1 MTVSM
6 RVMSAGDGYKY
17 LLKTVA
23 AADGNRRLSTPLT
36 RYYMEE
42 GTPPGRWLG
51 TGVAALGKGEI
62 QVGDRVSEDQLQL
75 LMGTGCDPITG
86 DQLGLGFPAF
96 KSQDQRIEARIAELE
111 PTMTPGAKGEAV
123 AQIVAE
129 EAARSTRRAVAGFDF
144 TFSIPKS
151 ASVLWAVADAGVQA
165 LIGEAHH
172 RAVAEVVAFMEREV
186 VATRTGATAGDGAVA
201 QVDVTGL
208 IATAFDHF
216 DSRAGDPH
224 LHTHVVISN
233 KAKTVLDGKWRSLD
247 GRPVHAA
254 VVALSELHEA
264 VFADH
269 MTRTFGVSWEAR
281 EMGRDH
287 NPAWAIAGVPEELV
301 AEFSTRARHI
311 DAETDRLIAEYVA
324 AHGRRPTPAAIMK
337 LRAQATLSTRPE
349 KEVRSL
355 ADLTAEWRSR
365 ATRTLGRDATMWA
378 REVTDNNK
386 VLLLRADD
394 VPLDVIG
401 ELGRS
406 VVEVVGEKRST
417 WRRWNLMAEASRQTM
432 GWRFA
437 TMQDREAIVAMVAD
451 AAELVSLRLTP
462 PELASSPVVF
472 RRSDGTSVFRPK
484 SSTVFTSESLL
495 AAEDRLLERAAN
507 LSGPTVP
514 LTTVEKTTRRPDADG
529 RMLGDDQADALTRIV
544 LSGRLLD
551 VLVGPAGAGKTTAMN
566 ALRRAWEAEHGSG
579 SVVGLAPSAVA
590 AHVLAD
596 DLGIGT
602 ENTAKWWQNHL
613 VHGTTFEAGQL
624 VIIDEASLA
633 GTLSLD
639 RIAHLAQDAG
649 AKVLLVG
656 DYAQL
661 QSVDAG
667 GAFAMIAR
675 DRADT
680 PELADVHRFTHAW
693 EKTASLELRHG
704 RTAAIDTYL
713 AHERITDGEAEAM
726 TDTAY
731 NAWRA
736 DRDAGLVSVLIAET
750 HDDVTT
756 LNGRARADLI
766 LNQTL
771 TPDREVELRDGTAA
785 GVGDTIITRLNNRN
799 LRTLAGRDW
808 VRNGDIWT
816 VTAVGDDGTITIARD
831 YGTGT
836 TVRDDGTIRA
846 RRRGRR
852 FGGSILL
859 PASYV
864 AEHVDLGYAVTA
876 YRAQGITTDTAHV
889 LVEPTSTRETFYV
902 AMTRGRHANHAY
914 VALDRADDH
923 AQRHPGDDPHATAR
937 SVLYGVLQHSGAE
950 LSAHETIVAEQE
962 QWGSIAQLAA
972 EYETIAA
979 AAQHDRWATLIRSS
993 GLTDEQAESAVESEA
1008 FGPLAAELRR
1018 AEANHHNLDALLP
1031 RLVAARGFGDADDIA
1046 AVLHYRV
1053 ERAAAR
1059 PAGSGRTRKPPRL
1072 IAGLIPQAHG
1082 VIDTEMRTA
1091 LDERESLI
1099 ERRAD
1104 AVLEVALTESAPWTT
1119 ALGTPP
1125 TNRRRAAAWR
1135 KSARVVTA
1143 YRDRYRITDDAPLGA
1158 PPESAAQKIDA
1169 ARARAALDK
1178 VRQLVADESRP
1189 ADAGLL
1195 AVRRTQHGPGRNI

>member
-23 AADGNRRLSTPLT
+23 AADGDRPLSTPLT
-36 RYYMEE
+36 RYYLED

-51 TGVAALGKGEI
+51 AGVAALGKGEI
-62 QVGDRVSEDQLQL
+62 QVGDRVSEHQLQL
-75 LMGTGCDPITG
+75 LMGAGHDPIT
-86 DQLGLGFPAF
+86 DKPLGRAFPTY
-96 KSQDQRIEARIAELE
+96 KSRDERIEARIADLE
-111 PTMTPGAKGEAV
+111 PTMTPGAKGQAV

-165 LIGEAHH
+165 LIAEAHH

-186 VATRTGATAGDGAVA
+186 AATRTGATAGDGAVA

-247 GRPVHAA
+247 GRPMHSA

-269 MTRTFGVSWEAR
+269 MTRAFGVSWEAR

-287 NPAWAIAGVPEELV
+287 NPAWAITGVPEELI

-324 AHGRRPTPAAIMK
+324 THGRRPTPAAIMK
-337 LRAQATLSTRPE
+337 LRAQATLATRPE
-349 KEVRSL
+349 KQVRSL
-355 ADLTAEWRSR
+355 ADLTAEWRDR
-365 ATRTLGRDATMWA
+365 ATKTLGRDATTWA
-378 REVTDNNK
+378 REITDNDK
-386 VLLLRADD
+386 PLLLRADD

-401 ELGRS
+401 DLGRS

-417 WRRWNLMAEASRQTM
+417 WRRWNLTAEASRQTM

-437 TMQDREAIVAMVAD
+437 TMQEREAIVAMVAD

-462 PELASSPVVF
+462 PELVASPVVF
-472 RRSDGTSVFRPK
+472 RRPDGTSVFRPK
-484 SSTVFTSESLL
+484 SSTVFTSEFQL

-507 LSGPTVP
+507 LGGPTVP
-514 LTTVEKTTRRPDADG
+514 LATVEKITRRPDADG
-529 RMLGDDQADALTRIV
+529 RMLGDDQADALTRIAV
-544 LSGRLLD
+544 SGRMLD

-566 ALRRAWEAEHGSG
+566 ALRRAWEAEHGPG
-579 SVVGLAPSAVA
+579 SVIGLAPSAVA
-590 AHVLAD
+590 AQVLAD
-596 DLGIGT
+596 DLGIAT

-613 VHGTTFEAGQL
+613 IHGTTFEAGQL

-639 RIAHLAQDAG
+639 RITHLAQDAG

-675 DRADT
+675 DRSDT
-680 PELADVHRFTHAW
+680 PELVDVHRFTHGW

-704 RTAAIDTYL
+704 RTQAIDTYL
-713 AHERITDGEAEAM
+713 AHQRITDGDAETM
-726 TDTAY
+726 TDAAH

-736 DRDAGLVSVLIAET
+736 DRDAGLISVLIAET
-750 HDDVTT
+750 HEDVTT
-756 LNGRARADLI
+756 LNRRARADLI
-766 LNQTL
+766 LSKTL
-771 TPDREVELRDGTAA
+771 NPDREVELRDGTAA
-785 GVGDTIITRLNNRN
+785 GVGDTIITRLNNRG

-816 VTAVGDDGTITIARD
+816 VTAVGDDGTIKARKH
-831 YGTGT
+831 
-836 TVRDDGTIRA
+836 
-846 RRRGRR
+846 GRR

-876 YRAQGITTDTAHV
+876 HRAQGITTDTAHV

-902 AMTRGRHANHAY
+902 AMTRGRHSNCAY
-914 VALDRADDH
+914 VTLDRADDH
-923 AQRHPGDDPHATAR
+923 AQPHPGDDPHATAR

-962 QWGSIAQLAA
+962 QWGSLAQLAA

-979 AAQHDRWATLIRSS
+979 AAQQDRWASLIRGS
-993 GLTDEQAESAVESEA
+993 GLTGEQADSAIASEA

-1018 AEANHHNLDALLP
+1018 AEANHYNVDALLP
-1031 RLVAARGFGDADDIA
+1031 RLAAARGFGDADDIA

-1053 ERAAAR
+1053 ERATAR

-1072 IAGLIPQAHG
+1072 IAGLLAQAHG
-1082 VIDTEMRTA
+1082 VIDVEMRAA
-1091 LDERESLI
+1091 LDEREELI
-1099 ERRAD
+1099 EARAD
-1104 AVLEVALTESAPWTT
+1104 AVLDGALTESVPWTK
-1119 ALGTPP
+1119 ALGAQP
-1125 TNRRRAAAWR
+1125 NDRRRAATWR
-1135 KSARVVTA
+1135 KAARVVAA

-1169 ARARAALDK
+1169 ARARAALDQARVAAEALDDAHV
-1178 VRQLVADESRP
+1178 VRSPSR
-1189 ADAGLL
+1189 G
-1195 AVRRTQHGPGRNI
+1195 GPSRAL

>member
-1 MTVSM
+1 
-6 RVMSAGDGYKY
+6 
-17 LLKTVA
+17 
-23 AADGNRRLSTPLT
+23 
-36 RYYMEE
+36 
-42 GTPPGRWLG
+42 
-51 TGVAALGKGEI
+51 
-62 QVGDRVSEDQLQL
+62 
-75 LMGTGCDPITG
+75 MG
-86 DQLGLGFPAF
+86 L
-96 KSQDQRIEARIAELE
+96 
-111 PTMTPGAKGEAV
+111 
-123 AQIVAE
+123 
-129 EAARSTRRAVAGFDF
+129 
-144 TFSIPKS
+144 
-151 ASVLWAVADAGVQA
+151 
-165 LIGEAHH
+165 
-172 RAVAEVVAFMEREV
+172 
-186 VATRTGATAGDGAVA
+186 
-201 QVDVTGL
+201 
-208 IATAFDHF
+208 
-216 DSRAGDPH
+216 
-224 LHTHVVISN
+224 
-233 KAKTVLDGKWRSLD
+233 
-247 GRPVHAA
+247 
-254 VVALSELHEA
+254 
-264 VFADH
+264 
-269 MTRTFGVSWEAR
+269 
-281 EMGRDH
+281 DH

-324 AHGRRPTPAAIMK
+324 AHGRRPAPAAIMK
-337 LRAQATLSTRPE
+337 LRARATLATRPE
-349 KEVRSL
+349 KQVRSL
-355 ADLTAEWRSR
+355 ADLTAEWRER
-365 ATRTLGRDATMWA
+365 ATKALGRDATTWA
-378 REVTDNNK
+378 REVTDNDK
-386 VLLLRADD
+386 PLLLRADD

-401 ELGRS
+401 EIGRS

-437 TMQDREAIVAMVAD
+437 TMHDREAIVAMVAD
-451 AAELVSLRLTP
+451 AAELVSFRLTP

-472 RRSDGTSVFRPK
+472 RRPDGSSVFRPK
-484 SSTVFTSESLL
+484 SSTVFTSEAQL

-507 LSGPTVP
+507 LAGPTVQ
-514 LTTVEKTTRRPDADG
+514 LATVEKTTRRPAADG
-529 RMLGDDQADALTRIV
+529 RMLGDDQADALTRIAV
-544 LSGRLLD
+544 SGRMLD
-551 VLVGPAGAGKTTAMN
+551 VLVGPAGAGKTTAMS

-590 AHVLAD
+590 AQVLAD
-596 DLGIGT
+596 DLGIAT

-613 VHGTTFEAGQL
+613 IHGTTFEASQL

-633 GTLSLD
+633 GALSLD
-639 RIAHLAQDAG
+639 RITHLAHEAG

-680 PELADVHRFTHAW
+680 PELVDVHRFTHVW

-713 AHERITDGEAEAM
+713 AHQRITDGDGEAM
-726 TDTAY
+726 TDAAY

-750 HDDVTT
+750 HEDVTA

-766 LNQTL
+766 LNKTL
-771 TPDREVELRDGTAA
+771 NPDREVELRDGTAA

-816 VTAVGDDGTITIARD
+816 VTAVGDDSTITIARD

-836 TVRDDGTIRA
+836 TVGDDGTIKA

-852 FGGSILL
+852 FGGSIVL

-902 AMTRGRHANHAY
+902 AMTRGRHSNHAY
-914 VALDRADDH
+914 VTLDRADDH
-923 AQRHPGDDPHATAR
+923 AQPHPGDDPHATAR

-979 AAQHDRWATLIRSS
+979 AAQRDRWATLVRGS
-993 GLTDEQAESAVESEA
+993 GLTEEQAESAIESEA

-1018 AEANHHNLDALLP
+1018 AESNHHNVDALLP
-1031 RLVAARGFGDADDIA
+1031 RLVAVRGFGDADDIA

-1053 ERAAAR
+1053 ERATAR
-1059 PAGSGRTRKPPRL
+1059 PAGSGRTRKPARL
-1072 IAGLIPQAHG
+1072 IAGLLPRAHG
-1082 VIDTEMRTA
+1082 VIDAEMRAA
-1091 LDERESLI
+1091 LDEREELI
-1099 ERRAD
+1099 EARAD
-1104 AVLEVALTESAPWTT
+1104 ATLEAALTENAAWTK
-1119 ALGTPP
+1119 ALGTPLAD
-1125 TNRRRAAAWR
+1125 RRRAAAWR
-1135 KSARVVTA
+1135 KSARVVAA
-1143 YRDRYRITDDAPLGA
+1143 YRDRYRITDDAPIGA

-1169 ARARAALDK
+1169 ARARSALDK
-1178 VRQLVADESRP
+1178 VRQLVADESRQTEV
-1189 ADAGLL
+1189 DLQ
-1195 AVRRTQHGPGRNI
+1195 AVRRDQPGPGRSI